1 MAVNIND
8 ELISEMD
15 MEDKNLKLRH
25 LLAKQIDNGR
35 IELYAAFIDDE
46 TAKSHSFE
54 FFIED
59 WEGDTKEEL
68 ANSLQSWVDYL
79 RNN

>member
-1 MAVNIND
+1 MK
-8 ELISEMD
+8 
-15 MEDKNLKLRH
+15 MEDNLKLRH
-25 LLAKQIDNGR
+25 LSAKQIDNGR
-35 IELYAAFIDDE
+35 IELYAVFIEAE

-59 WEGDTKEEL
+59 WEGDTKEEF